1 VLLSLGR
8 CVFSS
13 EAEFITSEIDESAAS
28 GILIESDSS
37 AGEHVVSFRE
47 VHWLVM
53 MLISWRKVEF
63 VGKVEAGGVLPTGLW
78 CEASKASLGC
88 REEERIVPDRE
99 WR

>member
-1 VLLSLGR
+1 MLLSLGR

-13 EAEFITSEIDESAAS
+13 EAEFIASEIGESTAS
-28 GILIESDSS
+28 GLLIESNSS

>member
-1 VLLSLGR
+1 MFNLR
-8 CVFSS
+8 ECVFFS
-13 EAEFITSEIDESAAS
+13 EAEFIASEIGESTPS
-28 GILIESDSS
+28 GLLIESDSS

-78 CEASKASLGC
+78 CAASKASLGC

>member
-1 VLLSLGR
+1 MLLSRGR

-13 EAEFITSEIDESAAS
+13 DAYSQSVCRTTAS
-28 GILIESDSS
+28 GLLIELDSS